1 MMIRPSESSI
11 FLCGTDKKADC
22 SLHRTE
28 ASSARDCRYKA
39 EQEKVYLLLNLLL
52 LLLLRVFVIP
62 LVAVHILVLSVW
74 CFLLILSLLLFVVFP
89 SSLISFDLEIIDERF

>member
-52 LLLLRVFVIP
+52 LLLRVFVIP

-74 CFLLILSLLLFVVFP
+74 CFLLVLSLLLFVVFP

>member
-22 SLHRTE
+22 SLRRTE

-52 LLLLRVFVIP
+52 LLLRVFVIP

-74 CFLLILSLLLFVVFP
+74 CFLLVLSLLLFVVFP

>member
-22 SLHRTE
+22 SLRRTE

-39 EQEKVYLLLNLLL
+39 EQEKVYLLLNLL